1 MPGGR
6 DWKYASA
13 CLSAFSARNVA
24 ASSTAFRRSCE
35 SRRVRCS
42 SRALNATRPARF
54 IRACF
59 IRSLPQAI
67 ARTPRRCGTTSA
79 APVDPSTICGFK
91 GASMR
96 RSLAGT
102 RVLVLG
108 GSSGIGL
115 ATAKAAAAGGAN
127 VTLASRSSEKVN
139 AAVAE
144 VGHGAAG
151 APLDTTND
159 AALEAFFAK
168 QPEWDH
174 IVVSVAAGRSAGL
187 HDLSLP
193 HHYGNTNA
201 KFWSAYKT
209 ARLARIS
216 PEGSLTLVSGF
227 LSHRPNKDALLQG
240 CINAA
245 LESLGRGLALALSPV
260 RVNTVSPG
268 LIDTP

>member
-1 MPGGR
+1 M
-6 DWKYASA
+6 S
-13 CLSAFSARNVA
+13 
-24 ASSTAFRRSCE
+24 
-35 SRRVRCS
+35 
-42 SRALNATRPARF
+42 
-54 IRACF
+54 
-59 IRSLPQAI
+59 
-67 ARTPRRCGTTSA
+67 
-79 APVDPSTICGFK
+79 
-91 GASMR
+91 

-115 ATAKAAAAGGAN
+115 ATAKAAAEAGAK

-139 AAVAE
+139 AAVAA
-144 VGHGAAG
+144 VGPGAAG
-151 APLDTTND
+151 VPLDTTDD
-159 AALEAFFAK
+159 AALEGFFAK

-187 HDLSLP
+187 HDLSLQDA
-193 HHYGNTNA
+193 YGNMNA

-209 ARLARIS
+209 ARLARIA

-240 CINAA
+240 SINAA

-268 LIDTP
+268 LIDTPIRSAMPADRKKAMLDHAASTLPARRVGQAEDVADAILMLMTNPFTTGSTLLVDGGGMIS

>member
-1 MPGGR
+1 M
-6 DWKYASA
+6 S
-13 CLSAFSARNVA
+13 
-24 ASSTAFRRSCE
+24 
-35 SRRVRCS
+35 
-42 SRALNATRPARF
+42 
-54 IRACF
+54 
-59 IRSLPQAI
+59 RSLE
-67 ARTPRRCGTTSA
+67 
-79 APVDPSTICGFK
+79 
-91 GASMR
+91 
-96 RSLAGT
+96 GT

-115 ATAKAAAAGGAN
+115 ATAKAAAAGGAK

-139 AAVAE
+139 AAVAQ
-144 VGHGAAG
+144 VGHEAAG
-151 APLDTTND
+151 VPLDTTND
-159 AALEAFFAK
+159 AALEVFFAK

-187 HDLSLP
+187 HDLPLQDA
-193 HHYGNTNA
+193 YGNMNA
-201 KFWSAYKT
+201 KFWSAYKI

-227 LSHRPNKDALLQG
+227 LSQRPNKDALLQG

-268 LIDTP
+268 LIDTPIRAAMPADKKRAMLDHAAATLPARRVGQAEDIAQAIVMLMTNPFTTGSTVFVDGGGMIS